1 MQKARGRSS
10 LSFYNDENESPQ
22 CWKQIGMFLTLQGGD
37 GEHLSEVEEFTN
49 EPRELVS
56 VLSMETSL
64 LKQATE
70 MQ

>member
-1 MQKARGRSS
+1 
-10 LSFYNDENESPQ
+10 
-22 CWKQIGMFLTLQGGD
+22 MFLTLQGGD

-56 VLSMETSL
+56 VLSMEASI

-70 MQ
+70 ILNPTERGNSL